1 MKNHLICSNFF
12 GLKMSG
18 VFQVCIDALTFLIL
32 LITIVCSLPYIE
44 MENININISLNEIHP
59 ILHATLLIF

>member
-1 MKNHLICSNFF
+1 
-12 GLKMSG
+12 MSG
-18 VFQVCIDALTFLIL
+18 VFQVCIDILTFLIL

-44 MENININISLNEIHP
+44 MENININISLNAIHP

>member
-1 MKNHLICSNFF
+1 
-12 GLKMSG
+12 MSG